1 MLSNKRAFATAI
13 AAATMAI
20 AVTGDAFAQAR
31 MGGAAASAATAKA
44 SGVVLKVRQ
53 LTKPGNSCLV
63 PSPRFDGGVK
73 GPSRSSGTRKRWAA
87 LEVEYTTMPD
97 WIDSAT
103 FTFHVMSVDD
113 EKTFHYY
120 TTSVTY
126 LDIAKGDHG
135 ACVMLAPSTVLRYG
149 TPVAFGVEIEIDG
162 KQVALES
169 EGQGKG
175 SPWWTRLDGGKMK
188 VERHAG
194 YLLDRSKTPFG
205 LTHIDEYEA
214 VR

>member
-1 MLSNKRAFATAI
+1 MLSNKHAFATAL
-13 AAATMAI
+13 AAATMAL

-31 MGGAAASAATAKA
+31 TGGATAGAAAAKT

-53 LTKPGNSCLV
+53 LTKPNNSCLV

-87 LEVEYTTMPD
+87 LEVEYTTLPD

-113 EKTFHYY
+113 EKNFHYF

-135 ACVMLAPSTVLRYG
+135 ACVMLAPSTVQRYG
-149 TPVAFGVEIEIDG
+149 TPMAFGVEIEIDG
-162 KQVALES
+162 KQVAQES

-175 SPWWTRLDGGKMK
+175 GPWWTRLDGGKMK

>member
-1 MLSNKRAFATAI
+1 MLSNKRAFATAL

-31 MGGAAASAATAKA
+31 MGGAAAGAATAKA

-73 GPSRSSGTRKRWAA
+73 GPSRSSGARKRWAA

>member
-1 MLSNKRAFATAI
+1 MLSNKRAFATAL

-31 MGGAAASAATAKA
+31 MGGAAAGAATAKA

>member
-31 MGGAAASAATAKA
+31 MGGAAAGAATAKA